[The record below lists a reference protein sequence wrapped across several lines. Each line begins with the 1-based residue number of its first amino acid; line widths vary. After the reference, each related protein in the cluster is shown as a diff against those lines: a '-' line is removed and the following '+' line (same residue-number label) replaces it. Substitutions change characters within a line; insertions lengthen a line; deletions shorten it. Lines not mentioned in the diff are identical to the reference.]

1 MALKTRLRAVW
12 TALWSGGLGAS
23 AYPWHLPAADR
34 APGPV
39 SPQTALTLTSVY
51 RACSLLSDAVSS
63 APVLLYGR
71 PASGGRVVDTASAG
85 ARALATL
92 KHQDRELFA
101 FSTALVG
108 NGFLRIQRDGTG
120 APFALVAVP
129 AYRVSLEVEEG
140 TRALWYR
147 IAANPNTGEPEAL
160 LPEADVIHARY
171 RASDDTLWGVPPM
184 QSCSPAF
191 AQALQSLAVQRYL
204 FQNLSRPGGVLTAE
218 GKMDK
223 AVSRQLQAE
232 FDANFTAGGVGRTA
246 VLTNGLKYSPII
258 WKAADQQLLEQI
270 QSNVQEVARAFGVPR
285 QFLEDPVT
293 MTYASASEGT
303 RALYALALRGFTIRL
318 ADALAQKLLTRND
331 IAAGA
336 GVEFDLSDTLILP
349 GKEMSDFLSGLVN
362 AGICTPNEVRNQYLH
377 LPDVAGGDTLRIPSA
392 TVPADALSQGAK
404 TWEPTVD
411 YVRGQWVW
419 HQNGLWRY
427 ADRNGEHDEPGQ
439 LSPNW
444 DCLISGVKGFHKQ
457 SDGQVVLEM
466 SNGDWLN
473 EKVEK

>member
-1 MALKTRLRAVW
+1 MAIRTRLRAVW
-12 TALWSGGLGAS
+12 AALWTGGVSAS
-23 AYPWHLPAADR
+23 AFPFYLPGIER

-39 SPQTALTLTSVY
+39 NAQTALTLTSVY

-71 PASGGRVVDTASAG
+71 PASGGRVVDTTSAG

-108 NGFLRIQRDGTG
+108 NGFLRIQRDGNG
-120 APFALVAVP
+120 APAALVAAP

-147 IAANPNTGEPEAL
+147 IAADAATGEPEAL

-171 RASDDTLWGVPPM
+171 RVTGDRLWGTAPL

-204 FQNLSRPGGVLTAE
+204 FANLSRPGGVLTAE
-218 GKMDK
+218 GKMEK
-223 AVSRQLQAE
+223 TVARQLQTE
-232 FDANFTAGGVGRTA
+232 FDANFTAGGVGKTA
-246 VLTNGLKYSPII
+246 VLTNGLKYAPII

-318 ADALAQKLLTRND
+318 ADAIAQKLLTRND

-362 AGICTPNEVRNQYLH
+362 AGLATPNELRNQYLH
-377 LPDVAGGDTLRIPSA
+377 LPDVPGGDTLRIPSA
-392 TVPADALSQGAK
+392 TVPADKLADGAK
-404 TWEPTVD
+404 LWEPGRKFETGTWCVHE
-411 YVRGQWVW
+411 G
-419 HQNGLWRY
+419 GLWRRN
-427 ADRNGEHDEPGQ
+427 DRPEHDEPCQESFG
-439 LSPNW
+439 W
-444 DCLISGVKGFHKQ
+444 DCIVPGIRSVEMVDGNLTLQMSAGYEQTVKVKQ
-457 SDGQVVLEM
+457 
-466 SNGDWLN
+466 
-473 EKVEK
+473 